1 MVYVNGKEM
10 EWHPKLSFDEVL
22 KFLGYRIKSVPV
34 VIRVN
39 GKVVRR
45 AERDSYKIPDEAQ
58 IDVIKALGG
67 G

>member
-10 EWHPKLSFDEVL
+10 EWHPNLSFDEVL
-22 KFLGYRIKSVPV
+22 KFLGYKIKSVPV